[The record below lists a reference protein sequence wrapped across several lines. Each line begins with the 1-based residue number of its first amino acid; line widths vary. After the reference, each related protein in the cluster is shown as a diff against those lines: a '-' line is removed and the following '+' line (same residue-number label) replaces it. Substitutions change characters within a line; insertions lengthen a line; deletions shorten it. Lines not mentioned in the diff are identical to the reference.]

1 MEPPVTLSIID
12 MSQPTITYQE
22 AYRRIED
29 AANTLLD
36 GCECELRAEEYI
48 HSYKRLDRSEER
60 HILANVFKITFDA
73 ESGLANINED
83 DWYDSDNYDELCSK
97 LEWYFNNGK
106 LDNYPNREETT

>member
-1 MEPPVTLSIID
+1 MEAPVTLSIID

-36 GCECELRAEEYI
+36 GSECELEAEEYVRN
-48 HSYKRLDRSEER
+48 YQRLERSQER
-60 HILANVFKITFDA
+60 DILRDVFKITFDA
-73 ESGLANINED
+73 ESGLANIDET

-97 LEWYFNNGK
+97 LEWYYNNGR
-106 LDNYPNREETT
+106 LDNYPNSEGTN